1 MMIFRT
7 SRFGGSHVSPRTQ
20 GFPGTSHGE
29 HFSPWWVPPSDFQ
42 VEQLVLSNDGDGG
55 FPNFLLGDFWDV
67 LLEVPLGFKNSEK
80 HNENSC
86 NLLTNKID
94 R

>member
-1 MMIFRT
+1 M
-7 SRFGGSHVSPRTQ
+7 
-20 GFPGTSHGE
+20 
-29 HFSPWWVPPSDFQ
+29 
-42 VEQLVLSNDGDGG
+42 EQLVLSNDGDGG